1 MKRRKRHTQVRQLS
15 RAEVWILAEAD
26 YIVARAAAGEGR
38 VVSLEPLVFFSTTTG
53 DAWLL
58 DAQDSLALCLARE
71 AAQLPV
77 TITGETPER
86 FAIEWGGTFQIKGD
100 VMTFADNEGGVPTIS
115 RYPIREIT
123 EALRRARM

>member
-1 MKRRKRHTQVRQLS
+1 MKRRKRHIQVRQLS
-15 RAEVWILAEAD
+15 RAEVSILDEVY

-38 VVSLEPLVFFSTTTG
+38 VVSLGPLVFFSTTTG

-58 DAQDSLALCLARE
+58 DAQDSLALCLSRE
-71 AAQLPV
+71 AVRLPV
-77 TITGETPER
+77 AITETVER

-123 EALRRARM
+123 EALR